1 MQESITEAELQAP
14 SHESKAKKTSEG
26 PRTMSE
32 LIAILTE
39 ENVPRLSALRSK
51 AAVLSEML
59 RKPADEITIGDIQ
72 FAKPGLRAYLKSR
85 RLAENSVQA
94 YISEVSCLLKHAVR
108 LGWKQDAEVPA
119 AWQRVL
125 ERCIEAKCDDLCRY
139 IVRTKKNPQLV
150 KQEDLD
156 EWIAERVKLGG
167 TWSTARRKST
177 KFWKVLLSAGV
188 VKELPASLKDGFGV
202 PLADFPD
209 SLRTEIESLLS
220 WKTASVARGR
230 PKRGKIRQE
239 SAGNLQRSFSEL
251 YGYATRV
258 SGVVGIGSVVELVTP
273 EIVYQYVDWALNTRK
288 VRGQSVHSRLVI
300 ILAVLSHYPQ
310 YTQVDTSWFKE
321 LVDEIPRDNE
331 TELREKQAAKQVPYE
346 LVEAIPE
353 KIRTQAKKTARLSE
367 KNAAIMVRDELL
379 MTWLTVLP
387 WRQRNLRECRVGGT
401 SPNLFKGPISP
412 WVPLAKPDW
421 VLREL
426 ELNPQAEFWQCK
438 FAAHETK
445 VGKPVHLL
453 LPRPLIPLLEQY
465 LSSHHGKLTNDE
477 PSDFLFPTK
486 SGTMLTRARMTITVG
501 ELTLRYLGKR
511 VTPHTFRHIVAYA
524 WLRAHPDDYL
534 TLSKILFHTNINT
547 TLRCYGARFN
557 ESNGACGME
566 KWVESRKKAA

>member
-1 MQESITEAELQAP
+1 MQESITEAELHAA
-14 SHESKAKKTSEG
+14 SHESKAKKASKA
-26 PRTMSE
+26 PRTVSE
-32 LIAILTE
+32 LIEVLSE
-39 ENVPRLSALRSK
+39 KNVPRLSALRSK
-51 AAVLSEML
+51 AAILSEML
-59 RKPADEITIGDIQ
+59 RKPADEITIDDVHY
-72 FAKPGLRAYLKSR
+72 AKPGLRPYLKSR

-139 IVRTKKNPQLV
+139 VLRARKSPQLA

-167 TWSTARRKST
+167 TWRTARDKST
-177 KFWKVLLSAGV
+177 KFWKVLLSSGV

-202 PLADFPD
+202 PLSDFPTA
-209 SLRTEIESLLS
+209 LRTEVESLLN

-239 SAGNLQRSFSEL
+239 SAGNLKRSFSEL
-251 YGYATRV
+251 YGYATRIN
-258 SGVVGIGSVVELVTP
+258 GVVGIDSVVQLVTP

-288 VRGQSVHSRLVI
+288 VRGQSIHSRLVI
-300 ILAVLSHYPQ
+300 ILAVLAHHPQ
-310 YTQVDTSWFKE
+310 YSKIDTSWFKE
-321 LVDEIPRDNE
+321 LVDEIPRDSE

-346 LVEAIPE
+346 LVETIAT
-353 KIRTQAKKTARLSE
+353 KIRAHAMKAARLKE
-367 KNAAIMVRDELL
+367 KKAAMMVRDELL
-379 MTWLTVLP
+379 MKWLTVLP
-387 WRQRNLRECRVGGT
+387 WRQRNLRECRVGGP
-401 SPNLFKGPISP
+401 SPNLFKGTVPP
-412 WVPLAKPDW
+412 WLPLAKPDW
-421 VLREL
+421 VVQEL
-426 ELNPQAEFWQCK
+426 DLNPHAEFWQCK

-453 LPRPLIPLLEQY
+453 VPRPLIPLLEEF

-477 PSDFLFPTK
+477 PSDYLFPTRC
-486 SGTMLTRARMTITVG
+486 GTMLTRARMTNIVG

-511 VTPHTFRHIVAYA
+511 VTPHTFRHIAAYA
-524 WLRAHPDDYL
+524 WLDSHPEDYL
-534 TLSKILFHTNINT
+534 TLSKILWHTNINT

-566 KWVESRKKAA
+566 KWVESRKAG